1 MFRSN
6 LRADL
11 PPQEFYQNIQNSK
24 MSIARISPFCRL
36 HVSLDKYDPN
46 SSNQVVGENGN
57 WTNSNESFPEDGG
70 AEKHFEFWLC
80 VLVNILNQSR
90 ICVEDAAHEKSK
102 ISHTKNPNFCTCS
115 EIGDRSPTTAAGWC
129 PSWLWKLLDTI
140 FQTTQISWKLFGNT
154 FYTSKYNSSVLQPI
168 ELDFSSPDTFFFW
181 ILWRNRRFFVKYFV
195 SNHSNSFI
203 SKEDIYKLQFVCQ
216 YIRVV
221 YKRYKGNS
229 DLSIPTKKTMTTQ
242 KWINIRHWLSF

>member
-6 LRADL
+6 LRTDL

-70 AEKHFEFWLC
+70 AEKHFEFWLWG
-80 VLVNILNQSR
+80 LVNILNQSR
-90 ICVEDAAHEKSK
+90 ICVEDVTHEKSR

-154 FYTSKYNSSVLQPI
+154 FYTSNITPLCYSLLNWASTPLIRFLLNFVTKWKILYEIFCVKSQQFIYFKRGHLQI
-168 ELDFSSPDTFFFW
+168 T
-181 ILWRNRRFFVKYFV
+181 VCV
-195 SNHSNSFI
+195 S
-203 SKEDIYKLQFVCQ
+203 IYKGGLQKV
-216 YIRVV
+216 
-221 YKRYKGNS
+221 
-229 DLSIPTKKTMTTQ
+229 
-242 KWINIRHWLSF
+242 

>member
-6 LRADL
+6 LRTDL

-70 AEKHFEFWLC
+70 AEKHFEFWLWG
-80 VLVNILNQSR
+80 LVNILNQSR
-90 ICVEDAAHEKSK
+90 ICVEDVTHEKSR

-115 EIGDRSPTTAAGWC
+115 EIGDRSPTTAVGWC

-154 FYTSKYNSSVLQPI
+154 FYTSKYNSSVL
-168 ELDFSSPDTFFFW
+168 
-181 ILWRNRRFFVKYFV
+181 
-195 SNHSNSFI
+195 
-203 SKEDIYKLQFVCQ
+203 
-216 YIRVV
+216 
-221 YKRYKGNS
+221 
-229 DLSIPTKKTMTTQ
+229 
-242 KWINIRHWLSF
+242 

>member
-6 LRADL
+6 LRTDL

-70 AEKHFEFWLC
+70 AEKHFEFWLWG
-80 VLVNILNQSR
+80 LVNILNQSR
-90 ICVEDAAHEKSK
+90 ICVEDVTHEKSR

-115 EIGDRSPTTAAGWC
+115 EIGDRSQ
-129 PSWLWKLLDTI
+129 LLQQVDVPVGCES
-140 FQTTQISWKLFGNT
+140 FWTQFFKPL
-154 FYTSKYNSSVLQPI
+154 KYL
-168 ELDFSSPDTFFFW
+168 
-181 ILWRNRRFFVKYFV
+181 
-195 SNHSNSFI
+195 
-203 SKEDIYKLQFVCQ
+203 
-216 YIRVV
+216 
-221 YKRYKGNS
+221 GNS
-229 DLSIPTKKTMTTQ
+229 LEILSIPPNITPLCYNLLNWASTPLIRFLLNFVTKWKILYEIFCVKSQQFIYFKRGHLQITVCVSIYKGGLQ
-242 KWINIRHWLSF
+242 KV

>member
-6 LRADL
+6 LRTDL

-24 MSIARISPFCRL
+24 MSIDRISPFCRL

-70 AEKHFEFWLC
+70 AEKHFEFWLWG
-80 VLVNILNQSR
+80 LVNILNQSR
-90 ICVEDAAHEKSK
+90 ICVEDVTHEKSR

-168 ELDFSSPDTFFFW
+168 ELGFNSPDTFSSEFCDEMEDSLW
-181 ILWRNRRFFVKYFV
+181 NIL
-195 SNHSNSFI
+195 
-203 SKEDIYKLQFVCQ
+203 CQ
-216 YIRVV
+216 ITAIHLFQ
-221 YKRYKGNS
+221 KRTFTNYS
-229 DLSIPTKKTMTTQ
+229 LCF
-242 KWINIRHWLSF
+242 NI